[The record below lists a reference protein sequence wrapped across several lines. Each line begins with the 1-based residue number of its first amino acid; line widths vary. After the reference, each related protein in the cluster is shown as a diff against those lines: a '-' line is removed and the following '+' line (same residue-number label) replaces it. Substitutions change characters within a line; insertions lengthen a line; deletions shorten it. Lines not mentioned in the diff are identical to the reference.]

1 MTRLKVAV
9 RVRPM
14 SQRETEIESVPVI
27 SVLNEESLEIINIKV
42 PEQNVGDSRE
52 RVRRFTFDYCFH
64 ENSQQN
70 YIFDKVEGVISK
82 SLQQRNHACVLA
94 YGQSST
100 GKTHT
105 MMGVPEDPGL
115 IPNFCNRIFGYL
127 QETAIG
133 EEIANM
139 KVSISYLEIYN
150 EKVRDLLNPSNESR
164 NRSLKI
170 REHPKKG
177 PYVQGLSEHPVNTT
191 SDLLYWLQEGNKR
204 RKIAATHSNPQSSRS
219 HSVFVVNC
227 DGVKLNLID
236 LAGSERAASRCF
248 NLSRFKEGSNI
259 NRSIVALGNVI
270 SALADQTYKQAR
282 GIRRRFVPFRDS
294 ILTWLLKDILG
305 GNSNTVMVATVSPSS
320 ACYNETVNT
329 LRFGQRAKNII
340 FRPVVNEDPKEKTIR
355 ELRAEIFRLKELLKN
370 VQLPIVNQMY
380 FQKDVTRDTQNENT
394 EDNLNRKPNPS
405 NVLTILTHKLNVAD
419 KPLCTNEEELIPNID
434 VNANINK
441 KHSEVTLIMS
451 SNKIDPDKCGSDD
464 STISSKS
471 ITSNQSSEIG
481 SGSQTSRRSSLRT
494 ESLHKSVSL
503 LSKTSSKRQSLRAM
517 SSENLSKR
525 SESKFGVSSK
535 ASPRS
540 QVVAAVTSRLYN
552 KVKKKEVATD
562 TDDINTYNLS
572 VFPKELLI
580 SENARARLRN
590 ITRRALRANR
600 IKNQDIQT
608 DLIPIK
614 RMKEMSTNTS
624 DLKVLVEE
632 LKHVATMTSQID
644 NKDACVDSSDL
655 IDVTDSETVKS
666 LLITRSCGTQFNKE
680 DSQRKQL
687 VVPKPSTLVSF
698 TKYLREGKDVSAD
711 AIYTNVVNINISN
724 NYLQGNKPS
733 HSVSSE
739 SLENF
744 EAQSS
749 YMVTPDLLS
758 NHPPLEM
765 SSKEVQT
772 WYHGSVGELNEEF
785 LDCVEHFNQDYAKN
799 NSKAKCSWIPDH
811 SVAVPAIK
819 MLKTHAAEIFRSSVQ
834 AKEYC
839 IPLKDFEVV
848 TAKPRILYCDRTE
861 YDDVV
866 IVHEPYILHD
876 TTVSTDNNN
885 PATTSNLV
893 SSRVPKTILK
903 NENGEAK
910 RIVSAMSAFLE
921 EATEIMSKLSEKEE
935 KNHSY
940 DLQVTV
946 NGLKSLKNLTKKKK
960 LTKNKILTENKEQLV
975 NKGNQS
981 SNCDK
986 KYCTCFKEKGS
997 QTILPVM
1004 YNCSTQSEPLLT
1016 ELPVNKY
1023 EIPFE
1028 AACSRLE
1035 KTLSLVQISHGRTV
1049 NADEI
1054 FAEYESSHLD
1064 NDLGPNYSDYG
1075 SLPKTYKKKYR
1086 TWSLSPKSYLKQLTA
1101 MRKDIVESTRDYMRS
1116 YDSLCKKTED
1126 NGKYSVDHIKDNT

>member
-14 SQRETEIESVPVI
+14 SQRETEIECVPVI

-52 RVRRFTFDYCFH
+52 RVKRFTFDYCFH
-64 ENSQQN
+64 EHSQQN
-70 YIFDKVEGVISK
+70 YIFDKVEEVISK
-82 SLQQRNHACVLA
+82 SLQQGNHACVLA

-115 IPNFCNRIFGYL
+115 IPNFCNRVFGYL

-139 KVSISYLEIYN
+139 KVTISYLEIYN

-270 SALADQTYKQAR
+270 SALGR
-282 GIRRRFVPFRDS
+282 WVGN
-294 ILTWLLKDILG
+294 LLKIPVLCL
-305 GNSNTVMVATVSPSS
+305 VMWDSLAAAEMAAQPTTCGTLNRNPRRGKNLPTKNPPSS
-320 ACYNETVNT
+320 
-329 LRFGQRAKNII
+329 QPNILVI
-340 FRPVVNEDPKEKTIR
+340 WECRPGSA
-355 ELRAEIFRLKELLKN
+355 L
-370 VQLPIVNQMY
+370 LPIVNQMY
-380 FQKDVTRDTQNENT
+380 FQKDVTRDTQNENP

-405 NVLTILTHKLNVAD
+405 NVLTILSHKLNVAD

-434 VNANINK
+434 VNANITK
-441 KHSEVTLIMS
+441 KHSQVTLIMS

-471 ITSNQSSEIG
+471 ITSNQSSEVG

-494 ESLHKSVSL
+494 ESLHKSVSS
-503 LSKTSSKRQSLRAM
+503 LSRTSSKRQSLRAM

-600 IKNQDIQT
+600 IKNQDMQT

-614 RMKEMSTNTS
+614 RMKEISTNTS
-624 DLKVLVEE
+624 DLKVVVEE
-632 LKHVATMTSQID
+632 LKHVATMTSQI
-644 NKDACVDSSDL
+644 NNRDACVDSSDL
-655 IDVTDSETVKS
+655 VDVTESEAVKS

-680 DSQRKQL
+680 DSQRKQV

-698 TKYLREGKDVSAD
+698 TKYLKEGKDVSTD

-724 NYLQGNKPS
+724 NYLQGNKAT

-739 SLENF
+739 SLDNF

-772 WYHGSVGELNEEF
+772 WYHGSIGELKDEF
-785 LDCVEHFNQDYAKN
+785 LDCVEHVNQNFAIN
-799 NSKAKCSWIPDH
+799 NSKAKCSWIPNH

-834 AKEYC
+834 AEEYC

-848 TAKPRILYCDRTE
+848 TAKPRILHCDRTE

-876 TTVSTDNNN
+876 SAVSTDNNYN
-885 PATTSNLV
+885 QATTSNLV

-903 NENGEAK
+903 NENGEAQ
-910 RIVSAMSAFLE
+910 RMVSAMSAFLE
-921 EATEIMSKLSEKEE
+921 EATEIISKLSGKEQ

-940 DLQVTV
+940 DLQVSV
-946 NGLKSLKNLTKKKK
+946 SGLKSFKNLVKKKK
-960 LTKNKILTENKEQLV
+960 LRQSSISNENREQIV
-975 NKGNQS
+975 KKDNQS
-981 SNCDK
+981 SNSDK

-1004 YNCSTQSEPLLT
+1004 YHCSTQSEPILP
-1016 ELPVNKY
+1016 ELPINKY

-1035 KTLSLVQISHGRTV
+1035 KTLSLVQISHGRNV

-1054 FAEYESSHLD
+1054 LPEYESLNFD

-1075 SLPKTYKKKYR
+1075 SLPKTYKKKKS
-1086 TWSLSPKSYLKQLTA
+1086 TWSLSSPKSYLKQLTA

-1116 YDSLCKKTED
+1116 YDNLCKTNED
-1126 NGKYSVDHIKDNT
+1126 SGKYSVDHIKENT